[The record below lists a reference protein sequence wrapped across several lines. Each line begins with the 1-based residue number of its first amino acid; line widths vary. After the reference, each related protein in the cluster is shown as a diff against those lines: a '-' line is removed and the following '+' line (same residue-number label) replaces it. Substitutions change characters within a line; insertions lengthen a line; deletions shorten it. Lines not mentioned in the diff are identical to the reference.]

1 MTLSQFK
8 TLLQDNRDKGFR
20 LVLPDLNAVPIS
32 FHITEVAFVQKTFID
47 CGGTMRELKTCQLQA
62 WVGPDEDH
70 RIAAGKMADVLGRA
84 AGFLPSDD
92 LELEIEY
99 ETSTISQYPVAEAV
113 VSDEFVTLQLTTKHT
128 ACLAP
133 ELCITPAPKSGLI
146 SLEMVSSGPSGGCG
160 CGPSGCGPSGCC

>member
-8 TLLQDNRDKGFR
+8 TLLQENRDKGFR
-20 LVLPDLNAVPIS
+20 LVLPDQNAVPIS

-47 CGGTMRELKTCQLQA
+47 CGGTMRENRSCQLQA

-84 AGFLPSDD
+84 AGFLPAED

-99 ETSTISQYPVAEAV
+99 ESGVISQYPVAEAV
-113 VSDEFVTLQLTTKHT
+113 VNDEFVTLHLTTKHT

-133 ELCITPAPKSGLI
+133 ELCIVPAPKSGAIPLT
-146 SLEMVSSGPSGGCG
+146 MATNGCG
-160 CGPSGCGPSGCC
+160 CGPAGCC

>member
-8 TLLQDNRDKGFR
+8 TLLQDNRDRGFR
-20 LVLPDLNAVPIS
+20 LTLPDQSAVPIS

-62 WVGPDEDH
+62 WLGPDEDH
-70 RIAAGKMADVLGRA
+70 RIAAGKMADVLERA
-84 AGFLPSDD
+84 AKFLPSED

-99 ETSTISQYPVAEAV
+99 ETSVISQYAVANAE
-113 VSDEFVTLQLTTKHT
+113 VSDQFVTLQLSTKHT

-133 ELCITPAPKSGLI
+133 ELCIVPAPRSNAI
-146 SLEMVSSGPSGGCG
+146 ALEMAPSNVCG
-160 CGPSGCGPSGCC
+160 CGPSGCC

>member
-8 TLLQDNRDKGFR
+8 ILLQDNRDKGFR
-20 LVLPDLNAVPIS
+20 LVLPDQSAVPIS
-32 FHITEVAFVQKTFID
+32 FHVTEVAFVQKTFID

-62 WVGPDEDH
+62 WLGPDEDH

-84 AGFLPSDD
+84 AHFLPSDD

-99 ETSTISQYPVAEAV
+99 ETSVISQYAVAGAEISA
-113 VSDEFVTLQLTTKHT
+113 EFVTLQLATKHT

-133 ELCITPAPKSGLI
+133 ELCLAPAPKSSLI
-146 SLEMVSSGPSGGCG
+146 SLEMAPSNACG
-160 CGPSGCGPSGCC
+160 CGPSGCC

>member
-8 TLLQDNRDKGFR
+8 TLLQNNRDKGFR
-20 LVLPDLNAVPIS
+20 LVLPDQNAVPIS

-47 CGGTMRELKTCQLQA
+47 CGGTMRDTRTCQLQA

-84 AGFLPSDD
+84 ASFLPSDD

-99 ETSTISQYPVAEAV
+99 ESGQISQYPVAGAQ
-113 VSDEFVTLQLTTKHT
+113 VSDEFVTLHLTTKHT

-133 ELCITPAPKSGLI
+133 EKCIVPAPKAGSI
-146 SLEMVSSGPSGGCG
+146 ALEMAPVNACG
-160 CGPSGCGPSGCC
+160 CGPSGCC

>member
-8 TLLQDNRDKGFR
+8 TLLNDNRDKGFR
-20 LVLPDLNAVPIS
+20 LVLPDESAVPIS

-47 CGGTMRELKTCQLQA
+47 CGGTMRETRTCQLQA
-62 WVGPDEDH
+62 WIGPDEDH

-92 LELEIEY
+92 LDLEIEY
-99 ETSTISQYPVAEAV
+99 EEATISQYPVAEAV
-113 VSDEFVTLQLTTKHT
+113 VSDEFVTLQLSTKHT

-133 ELCITPAPKSGLI
+133 ELCIAPAPKTGSIALT
-146 SLEMVSSGPSGGCG
+146 MVESNGCG
-160 CGPSGCGPSGCC
+160 CAPSGCC